1 MTGENP
7 ADLRKRI
14 KTLEKA
20 LAASEARFQ
29 GLVMSNADAILVSD
43 HNGILRFVNPAALR
57 LFQRTEE
64 ELLGCVFG
72 FPFVSGDKEEIEI
85 FRPGHGIAIAEMRV
99 VPIEWE
105 GGSAFLATLRD
116 ITERKLTEEA
126 LRTSEETLRIIFN
139 SVSEAIF
146 IFGLDGVVMNVNDKA
161 LQLFSISRE
170 RAQSLSVADFL
181 GTPESPLD
189 DLARIW
195 CGVVAGESHDFTCR
209 ARKLSGE
216 PQEMSLDIRLGRCIL
231 DEQEVVLGTARDV
244 TERTRFL
251 QALEQ
256 QAAELARSNEELE
269 RFAYIASH
277 DLQEPLRNI
286 VSFAQLIQRRYM
298 GQLDEDADVYINFL
312 VDGANR
318 MSQLISDLLEF
329 SRVGIKGRPFQE
341 TDCAQ
346 VLGMVLRNLDST
358 IRENGASVIVND
370 LPVVLADESQLLQLF
385 QNLLANAIKF
395 RSSEPPMV
403 NICCSQEK
411 DYWLFAVSDN
421 GIGIAPDS
429 QERIF
434 QVFQRLHTVDRY
446 AGSGIGLAICKRIVE
461 RHNGR
466 IWVTS
471 EEGRGSTFFF
481 TLPVNHEDSHATN

>member
-1 MTGENP
+1 MTGDNP
-7 ADLRKRI
+7 ADLRLQIEITR
-14 KTLEKA
+14 KA

-43 HNGILRFVNPAALR
+43 RNGVLRFVNPAALR

-85 FRPGHGIAIAEMRV
+85 FRHGHGIAIAEMRV

-105 GGSAFLATLRD
+105 GEPAFLASLRD
-116 ITERKLTEEA
+116 ITQRKLTEEA
-126 LRTSEETLRIIFN
+126 LRTSEETLRVIFN

-146 IFGLDGVVMNVNDKA
+146 IFGLDGMVMNVNDKA
-161 LQLFSISRE
+161 LELYGISKE
-170 RAQSLSVADFL
+170 QALSQSVGDFL
-181 GTPESPLD
+181 GTPDSPMD

-195 CGVVAGESHDFTCR
+195 CGVVAGEFHDFTCL
-209 ARKLSGE
+209 ARKQDGTLE
-216 PQEMSLDIRLGRCIL
+216 EMSLDVRLSRSVV
-231 DEQEVVLGTARDV
+231 DEQEVILGTARDV

-256 QAAELARSNEELE
+256 QAAELVRSNAELE

-277 DLQEPLRNI
+277 DLQEPLR
-286 VSFAQLIQRRYM
+286 VVASFAQLLKRRYS
-298 GQLDEDADVYINFL
+298 GQLDDAADDYIEFL

-329 SRVGIKGRPFQE
+329 SRVGTKGEPFKP
-341 TDCAQ
+341 TDCND
-346 VLGMVLRNLDST
+346 VFSMVLRNLDSS
-358 IRENGASVIVND
+358 IREHEAQIIIND
-370 LPVVLADESQLLQLF
+370 LPSVLADESQLLQLF
-385 QNLLANAIKF
+385 QNLVANAIKF
-395 RSSEPPMV
+395 RSSQHPIV
-403 NICCSQEK
+403 NICCSQEQ

-421 GIGIAPDS
+421 GIGIAPQNQD
-429 QERIF
+429 RIF
-434 QVFQRLHTVDRY
+434 EVFQRLHTSDTY
-446 AGSGIGLAICKRIVE
+446 SGSGIGLAICKRIVE
-461 RHNGR
+461 RHKGR

-471 EEGRGSTFFF
+471 EEGKGSTFFL
-481 TLPVNHEDSHATN
+481 TLPIAMEVSHASG